1 MILGLDPA
9 GPVFARRPRKARLD
23 SSDARF
29 VDVIHTSFNYLVGIM
44 GRCGDVDFYVNG
56 GGKQPGCWPKCKL
69 ISTFFW
75 TLGVLYSLISGST
88 PYIFNRFISKHC
100 ATKLRS
106 QYVCLHA
113 DVSKFS

>member
-1 MILGLDPA
+1 MHTSNEIIQISALMILGLDPA

-56 GGKQPGCWPKCKL
+56 GGKQPGCWPKRKL
-69 ISTFFW
+69 ISAFFRALHVALHGYW
-75 TLGVLYSLISGST
+75 ST
-88 PYIFNRFISKHC
+88 PIITQ
-100 ATKLRS
+100 AQTTWIL
-106 QYVCLHA
+106 A
-113 DVSKFS
+113 